1 MLAAYVGGTELAKSH
16 PPVSIEPTNR
26 RGSAAFRC
34 RRRVFSSLA
43 MLAAFGRIHGISGTR
58 LLVFTRKARW
68 STVGRLVPVFS
79 MTFASCAAPSTHFE
93 PLSPA
98 VLRAEELKQQR
109 LVVDWQVRQL
119 RRIENVSHGLLA
131 AAAVNCPRTAAA
143 RPGLLF
149 LTAHDFG
156 TPLTEAARL
165 NGYSDTLTIANVASG
180 SAAEKAGLKLGDRV
194 VSLYGV
200 PAPSGRDAREEA
212 AHLIA
217 KRVTT
222 DGVALDVVRS
232 EEPVGGS
239 ASLTRR
245 SFAYAPEQAC
255 PYGIA
260 LLRDDAVN
268 AFSDGTN
275 VYVTSAML
283 RFVENDDQLATVIA
297 HEIAH
302 NAMNHSQGKQRNAT
316 LGALLGAIIDIGAA
330 SRGVRTGGEF
340 TRTGA
345 AAGAN
350 AFSQDFEREADYV
363 GAYIRTAAG
372 RPVAS
377 TPDIWRRLAQESPRS
392 IVFAGTHPTTAE
404 RFVRLEATV
413 SEIERKL
420 ARGEPLN
427 RERRAPAPV
436 FADNTATRA
445 RSAGSRDVAVP
456 ATSAKP
462 STASSLVAA
471 IATPQDSGRALI
483 PAAAPTAATGATR
496 RTQVVRQRRASTPDA
511 PTSMPIDPA
520 SRSVEWNFGPPVA
533 RGGMSVDEVAAKA
546 RRSYE
551 EGVQAREI
559 GWGERARDYF
569 YEATQLDGS
578 IAVYQAA
585 LGELLMRQG
594 YRAEAQAVLSAATLL
609 EPENPAYRRLLGES
623 RK

>member
-1 MLAAYVGGTELAKSH
+1 MGV
-16 PPVSIEPTNR
+16 
-26 RGSAAFRC
+26 
-34 RRRVFSSLA
+34 
-43 MLAAFGRIHGISGTR
+43 
-58 LLVFTRKARW
+58 
-68 STVGRLVPVFS
+68 
-79 MTFASCAAPSTHFE
+79 ASCAAPSTHFE

-98 VLRAEELKQQR
+98 LLRAEELKQQR

-131 AAAVNCPRTAAA
+131 AAAVYCPRTAAA
-143 RPGLLF
+143 RPGVLF

-156 TPLTEAARL
+156 TTLTEAARS
-165 NGYSDTLTIANVASG
+165 NGFSDSLTIASVASG
-180 SAAEKAGLKLGDRV
+180 SAAEKAGLRLGDRV

-200 PAPSGRDAREEA
+200 PAPNGRDARDEA

-217 KRVTT
+217 KRVNA
-222 DGVALDVVRS
+222 DGVTLDVVRS
-232 EEPVGGS
+232 EERSGGS
-239 ASLTRR
+239 ASPTRR
-245 SFAYAPEQAC
+245 SFTFAPEQAC
-255 PYGIA
+255 PYGVVM
-260 LLRDDAVN
+260 LRDDAVN
-268 AFSDGTN
+268 ALADGTT

-297 HEIAH
+297 HEVAH

-330 SRGVRTGGEF
+330 RRGVTTGGEF

-363 GAYIRTAAG
+363 GAYIRTTAG

-377 TPDIWRRLAQESPRS
+377 APDVWRRLAQENPGS

-404 RFVRLEATV
+404 RFVRMEATV

-436 FADNTATRA
+436 FADNSATRA
-445 RSAGSRDVAVP
+445 RSAGSREDA
-456 ATSAKP
+456 ASAASAKP
-462 STASSLVAA
+462 LTASSLVAA
-471 IATPQDSGRALI
+471 TAIPRDSGRAFI
-483 PAAAPTAATGATR
+483 PGAAPTSGTGEARQTR
-496 RTQVVRQRRASTPDA
+496 VVRPRRASTPNA
-511 PTSMPIDPA
+511 PMSMPLDPA

-533 RGGMSVDEVAAKA
+533 RNGMSVEEVASKA

-578 IAVYQAA
+578 VAIYQAA

-594 YRAEAQAVLSAATLL
+594 FRAEAQAVLSAATLL